1 MAQRESSRY
10 VWQNTFDTKFI
21 ILKTHIMRASMIC
34 SSEDLLKTCELLL
47 LLKPKLR
54 EPLKFFHKGENSDL
68 NRDCLS
74 EDLKHSTFQYW
85 LCHANEG
92 PSWGWA
98 LRWTMSDRL
107 LTFTHV
113 TFLHK
118 ELRKALWGVYVNPT
132 DRTGLYLRIMRSSH
146 GSTLNCKA
154 GESFQKINME

>member
-1 MAQRESSRY
+1 
-10 VWQNTFDTKFI
+10 
-21 ILKTHIMRASMIC
+21 MIC
-34 SSEDLLKTCELLL
+34 SSEGLLKICELLL

-92 PSWGWA
+92 PSCGWA
-98 LRWTMSDRL
+98 FRWTMSDRL

-113 TFLHK
+113 TCLHK
-118 ELRKALWGVYVNPT
+118 ELRKALWSVYVNPT
-132 DRTGLYLRIMRSSH
+132 DRTGLCLRIMSSSH
-146 GSTLNCKA
+146 DQSYLRFSIIHNT
-154 GESFQKINME
+154 EF

>member
-1 MAQRESSRY
+1 MLKVKRVRKQISQSGSALQIFLKRLLSTQQMRHHLAQSICLIRTACLKLSN
-10 VWQNTFDTKFI
+10 VILMQVHQKF
-21 ILKTHIMRASMIC
+21 LFVKTHIMRALMIC

-92 PSWGWA
+92 PSCGWA
-98 LRWTMSDRL
+98 LR
-107 LTFTHV
+107 
-113 TFLHK
+113 
-118 ELRKALWGVYVNPT
+118 
-132 DRTGLYLRIMRSSH
+132 
-146 GSTLNCKA
+146 
-154 GESFQKINME
+154 